1 MRVTETIHHGQYRN
15 TRTADVEPTTEGL
28 REYLMHSAYPPVPIT
43 NEHVGFLLYDL
54 TSTGRACLGWADFE
68 VVSA

>member
-1 MRVTETIHHGQYRN
+1 MRITETIHHGQYRN

-28 REYLMHSAYPPVPIT
+28 RGYLMHSVYPVTVIT
-43 NEHVGFLLYDL
+43 DERVAILLAQL
-54 TSTGRACLGWADFE
+54 VETGKADFGWADFE